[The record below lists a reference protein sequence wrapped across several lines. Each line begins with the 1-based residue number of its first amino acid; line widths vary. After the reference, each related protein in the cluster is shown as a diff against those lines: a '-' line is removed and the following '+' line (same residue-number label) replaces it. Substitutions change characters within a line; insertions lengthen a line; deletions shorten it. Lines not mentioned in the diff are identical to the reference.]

1 MTYHLARNNQQ
12 AGTCSDYEIR
22 RRLANG
28 ELSPQDLCWTEGM
41 DEWRPVGEIF
51 AEPAAT
57 DVEDAKPPPPA
68 AALATLSQRLIAA
81 LIDGVPLAAIFFLT
95 QSGLPDENGQGGSN
109 LQLAIGLVLMLALA
123 GCNLYLL
130 ATRGQTIGK
139 KLQRIRIV
147 ALEGDHH
154 PGLFRVFWLRSFL
167 NGLIGSIPLFG
178 PIPVYSLIDVLC
190 IFGKE
195 RRCLH
200 DYLAQT
206 RVVQGDPP

>member
-22 RRLANG
+22 RRLASG

-41 DEWRPVGEIF
+41 EAWRPLGEVF
-51 AEPAAT
+51 AEPTEANDAAAT
-57 DVEDAKPPPPA
+57 PAPA
-68 AALATLSQRLIAA
+68 AAPLATLNQRLIAA
-81 LIDGVPLAAIFFLT
+81 LVDGVPLAAIFFLT
-95 QSGLPDENGQGGSN
+95 QSGLPDENGQGGSD
-109 LQLAIGLVLMLALA
+109 LKVAIGLVLMVALA

-154 PGLFRVFWLRSFL
+154 PGLFRVFWLRSFI

-195 RRCLH
+195 RRCIH

>member
-12 AGTCSDYEIR
+12 AGTCSDHEIR
-22 RRLANG
+22 RRLASG
-28 ELSPQDLCWTEGM
+28 DLSPQDLCWTEGM
-41 DEWRPVGEIF
+41 NQWQPLGEVF
-51 AEPAAT
+51 AEPEEVAAAT
-57 DVEDAKPPPPA
+57 PQAPPPA
-68 AALATLSQRLIAA
+68 APLATLSQRLSAA

-95 QSGLPDENGQGGSN
+95 QSGLPDEDGQGGSD
-109 LQLAIGLVLMLALA
+109 LQVAIGLILMLALA

-154 PGLFRVFWLRSFL
+154 PGLFRVFWLRSFI

-190 IFGKE
+190 IFGRE
-195 RRCLH
+195 RRCIH

>member
-12 AGTCSDYEIR
+12 AGTCSDYELR
-22 RRLANG
+22 RRLASG
-28 ELSPQDLCWTEGM
+28 ELSPDDLCWTEGM
-41 DEWRPVGEIF
+41 SAWLPLGEVF
-51 AEPAAT
+51 AEPVQAAT
-57 DVEDAKPPPPA
+57 EPPAPPPPA
-68 AALATLSQRLIAA
+68 APLATHSQRLIAA
-81 LIDGVPLAAIFFLT
+81 LIDGVPLAAIFFLA
-95 QSGLPDENGQGGSN
+95 QSGLPDDDGKGGSD
-109 LQLAIGLVLMLALA
+109 LRVAIGLVLMLALA

-154 PGLFRVFWLRSFL
+154 PGLFRVFWLRSFI

-190 IFGKE
+190 IFGRE
-195 RRCLH
+195 RRCIH

>member
-12 AGTCSDYEIR
+12 AGACSDYEIR

-28 ELSPQDLCWTEGM
+28 ELSPDDLCWTEGM
-41 DEWRPVGEIF
+41 DAWQPLGEVF
-51 AEPAAT
+51 LEAEDAATEAPKPPLPAA
-57 DVEDAKPPPPA
+57 P
-68 AALATLSQRLIAA
+68 LATLSQRFIAA

-95 QSGLPDENGQGGSN
+95 QSGLPNEDGQGGSD
-109 LQLAIGLVLMLALA
+109 LQVAIGLVLMLALA

-147 ALEGDHH
+147 ALDGDHH
-154 PGLFRVFWLRSFL
+154 PGLFRVFWLRSFI

-195 RRCLH
+195 RRCIH

>member
-41 DEWRPVGEIF
+41 DEWRPLGEIF
-51 AEPAAT
+51 AEPENLSAEAPELPLPT
-57 DVEDAKPPPPA
+57 AP
-68 AALATLSQRLIAA
+68 LATLSQRLIAA
-81 LIDGVPLAAIFFLT
+81 LIDGVPLATIFFLT
-95 QSGLPDENGQGGSN
+95 QSGLPDENGQSGSD
-109 LQLAIGLVLMLALA
+109 LQVAIGLVLLLSLAA
-123 GCNLYLL
+123 CNLYLL

-190 IFGKE
+190 IFGRE
-195 RRCLH
+195 RRCIH
-200 DYLAQT
+200 DHLAQT

>member
-22 RRLANG
+22 RRLASG

-41 DEWRPVGEIF
+41 EAWRPLGEVF
-51 AEPAAT
+51 AEPTEANDAAAT
-57 DVEDAKPPPPA
+57 PAPA
-68 AALATLSQRLIAA
+68 AAPLATLNQRLIAA
-81 LIDGVPLAAIFFLT
+81 LVDGVPLAAIFFLT
-95 QSGLPDENGQGGSN
+95 QSGLPDENGQGGSD
-109 LQLAIGLVLMLALA
+109 LKVAIGLVLMVALA

-154 PGLFRVFWLRSFL
+154 PGLFRVFWLRSFI

-178 PIPVYSLIDVLC
+178 PIPVYSLLDVLC
-190 IFGKE
+190 LFGKE
-195 RRCLH
+195 RSCIN
-200 DYLAQT
+200 DSLAQP

>member
-28 ELSPQDLCWTEGM
+28 ELSPGDLCWTEGM
-41 DEWRPVGEIF
+41 EAWQPVGEIF
-51 AEPAAT
+51 AEPVEAT
-57 DVEDAKPPPPA
+57 AEAPQSPPA
-68 AALATLSQRLIAA
+68 AALATLSQRFIAA
-81 LIDGVPLAAIFFLT
+81 LVDGVPLAAIFFLT

-109 LQLAIGLVLMLALA
+109 LQVAIGLVLMLALA

>member
-1 MTYHLARNNQQ
+1 MIYHLARNNQQ

-28 ELSPQDLCWTEGM
+28 ELSPRDLCWTEGM
-41 DEWRPVGEIF
+41 EAWQPLGEVFVEPQQAADETPTAPPV
-51 AEPAAT
+51 AP
-57 DVEDAKPPPPA
+57 
-68 AALATLSQRLIAA
+68 LASLRQRLIAA

-95 QSGLPDENGQGGSN
+95 QSGLPGESGQGGSD
-109 LQLAIGLVLMLALA
+109 LQVAIGLVLMLALA

-154 PGLFRVFWLRSFL
+154 PGLFRVFWLRSFI

-178 PIPVYSLIDVLC
+178 LIPVYSLIDVLC

-195 RRCLH
+195 RRCIH
-200 DYLAQT
+200 DHLAQT